1 MINQA
6 QIIDEA
12 KRIVNYLA
20 TGEDET
26 FSLLKKE
33 ELECLKSINQRD
45 LEFFFECDPAADSLD
60 EIRLTYPG
68 FKAILLYRI
77 AHILYLKGEKLKA
90 RIISEYGHSRT
101 GIDIHPGSTIGSPFF
116 IDHGTGTVIGETCII
131 GKNVRLY
138 QGVTLGAL
146 SPKQGQKIKGIK
158 RHPTI
163 LDNVVIYAG
172 ATLLGDITI
181 GENVVIGGGV
191 FITEDI
197 PSNTKVLLPKP
208 VLNIIKKG
216 EKLR

>member
-33 ELECLKSINQRD
+33 ELECLKCINQRD
-45 LEFFFECDPAADSLD
+45 LEFFFECDPAADSYD

-216 EKLR
+216 EN

>member
-33 ELECLKSINQRD
+33 ELECLKCINQRD
-45 LEFFFECDPAADSLD
+45 LEFFFECDPAADSFD

-146 SPKQGQKIKGIK
+146 SPRQGQKIKGIK

-216 EKLR
+216 EN

>member
-33 ELECLKSINQRD
+33 ELECLKCINQRD